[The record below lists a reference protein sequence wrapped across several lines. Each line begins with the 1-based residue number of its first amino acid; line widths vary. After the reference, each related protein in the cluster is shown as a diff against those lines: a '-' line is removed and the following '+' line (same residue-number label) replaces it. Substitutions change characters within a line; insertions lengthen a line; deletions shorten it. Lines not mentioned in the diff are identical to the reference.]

1 MLRLYFLQ
9 VLLNGLASLDLLGG
23 EKTGL
28 NLLDVVKHALNTA
41 IHTLGPNDTFALVP
55 FSTTAHVALPFT
67 AMDASGLLGLT

>member
-1 MLRLYFLQ
+1 M
-9 VLLNGLASLDLLGG
+9 NGLASLDPLGG